1 MRKCVRHEVK
11 YVVYGDSM
19 SFEERQAAL
28 AAFHAD
34 VPFLIMQTG
43 SSGVGLNLQ
52 IATTVILFESDFN
65 STGDIETLELVTR
78 HCVHLVKIIRLVTC
92 SMVRRTCMRSRENL
106 GKSEFVQGQ
115 KFVANFV

>member
-1 MRKCVRHEVK
+1 MRNCVRHEVK

-34 VPFLIMQTG
+34 VSFLIMQTG

-65 STGDIETLELVTR
+65 SAGDVETLDLVTR
-78 HCVHLVKIIRLVTC
+78 HALHNVKIVRLVTC
-92 SMVRRTCMRSRENL
+92 SMVRRIYTRERIR
-106 GKSEFVQGQ
+106 
-115 KFVANFV
+115 